1 MSEPTLMKTSS
12 ALARSFKV
20 APDLRRG
27 LVLTLGLAVVG
38 TALQLVV
45 PVVLQQII
53 DNEILG
59 TGDVNPAAV
68 MARGGFALAAVLLA
82 MVARFASLR
91 RLVRSSSS
99 GLAQLRIR
107 TFDHLHKLSML
118 ELQAERRGAL
128 VARVTSDIETIQHW
142 MEWGGVGMVLG
153 SAQIV
158 LALLV
163 MFIYGWQLALAITV
177 GVAVYTAMVIVFQR
191 VLSRAHDRVRE
202 RVADSL
208 AVTGEAI
215 SGLSTVRAYGV
226 EDVVMARVDE
236 KLDDQFKAEVNTA
249 IFASSLFSS
258 AELFAGVLTALVVG
272 LGVVFGPAW
281 GMSAG
286 TLVAFLFLVNLLIEP
301 IQRLVETI
309 DQAQSAGAGLRK
321 ILHVIDTPIAI
332 PDPVDGTPLPDR
344 SLRVEFDGVTFRY
357 LEGPDILKNISV
369 HIPAGQRVAVVGETG
384 SGKTTFAKV
393 ATRLLVPQIGDVAVG
408 GIPIDEVPFGSLRSH
423 IAYVPQEG
431 FLFDASV
438 ADNVRYGKPGVS
450 ADAVRAAFDDL
461 GLLGWVES
469 LPRGINTEVGELGG
483 SLSAGERQ
491 LVALVRAWIS
501 DPSVLVLDEATS
513 AVDPALE
520 VQIRNAIEHVTQGR
534 TSITV
539 AHRLSTAEA
548 SDRVLVFDDGRIV
561 EDGTHVELVELGG
574 VYASMYE
581 DWEGSTRGLGPR
593 PGGIPG
599 ASAHHP
605 FIA

>member
-1 MSEPTLMKTSS
+1 MTKDAPMKTSA
-12 ALARSFKV
+12 ALARSFTV
-20 APDLRRG
+20 APELRSG
-27 LVLTLGLAVVG
+27 LIVTLLLAVVG
-38 TALQLVV
+38 TALQVVV

-59 TGDVNPAAV
+59 SGEMDTTAV
-68 MARGGFALAAVLLA
+68 LRRGGFAFLAVLLA
-82 MVARFASLR
+82 MVARFVSLR

-99 GLAQLRIR
+99 GLAQLRIK
-107 TFDHLHKLSML
+107 TFDHLHRLSML

-153 SAQIV
+153 LAQIV
-158 LALLV
+158 LALVV
-163 MFIYGWQLALAITV
+163 MFIYGWQLAFAIAL
-177 GVAVYTAMVIVFQR
+177 GVAAYTMMVVAFQR
-191 VLSRAHDRVRE
+191 ILSRAHDKVRE

-215 SGLSTVRAYGV
+215 SGLSTVRAYGM
-226 EDVVMARVDE
+226 EEVVMDRVDE
-236 KLDDQFKAEVNTA
+236 KLDDQFRAEVNTA

-258 AELFAGVLTALVVG
+258 AELFAGFLTAMVVA
-272 LGVVFGPAW
+272 LGVVFGPDW

-321 ILHVIDTPIAI
+321 SLKIVDTPILI
-332 PDPVDGTPLPDR
+332 PDPIDGTRLPDR
-344 SLRVEFDGVTFRY
+344 SLRVEFSNVSFHYPDG
-357 LEGPDILKNISV
+357 PKILKGIDIR
-369 HIPAGQRVAVVGETG
+369 IPAGERVAVVGETG

-393 ATRLLVPQIGDVAVG
+393 ATRLLVPQSGSVAVG
-408 GIPIDEVPFGSLRSH
+408 GVDVDDVPFDSLRSH
-423 IAYVPQEG
+423 MAYVPQEG
-431 FLFDASV
+431 FLFDASI

-450 ADAVRAAFDDL
+450 GDGVREAFDDL
-461 GLLGWVES
+461 GLLDWVES
-469 LPRGINTEVGELGG
+469 LPMGIETEVGELGG
-483 SLSAGERQ
+483 NLSAGERQ
-491 LVALVRAWIS
+491 LVALVRAWIA

-520 VQIRNAIEHVTQGR
+520 VQIRNAIERVTQGR

-548 SDRVLVFDDGRIV
+548 SDRVLVFDNGEIV
-561 EDGTHVELVELGG
+561 EDGSHESLVGTGG
-574 VYASMYE
+574 VYAAMHR
-581 DWEGSTRGLGPR
+581 DWEGSTRD
-593 PGGIPG
+593 
-599 ASAHHP
+599 
-605 FIA
+605 

>member
-1 MSEPTLMKTSS
+1 MSERTAMKTSA
-12 ALARSFKV
+12 ALARSFKI
-20 APDLRRG
+20 APDLRTG
-27 LVLTLGLAVVG
+27 LVATLGLAIVG
-38 TALQLVV
+38 TALQVVV

-59 TGDVNPAAV
+59 AGDVNPAEV
-68 MARGGFALAAVLLA
+68 MRRGGFALVAVLLA

-99 GLAQLRIR
+99 GLAQLRIK

-153 SAQIV
+153 AAQIV

-163 MFIYGWQLALAITV
+163 MFLYGWQLALAVTA
-177 GVAVYTAMVIVFQR
+177 GVAVYTVMVVVFQR

-249 IFASSLFSS
+249 FFASSLFSS
-258 AELFAGVLTALVVG
+258 AELFAGALTAMVVG
-272 LGVVFGPAW
+272 LGVVFGPDW
-281 GMSAG
+281 GISAG

-321 ILHVIDTPIAI
+321 ILHVIDTPIDI

-344 SLRVEFDGVTFRY
+344 SLRVEFEGVTFRY
-357 LEGPDILKNISV
+357 REGPDILKNISV

-408 GIPIDEVPFGSLRSH
+408 GVPIDEVPFVSLRSH

-469 LPRGINTEVGELGG
+469 LPQGIDTDVGELGG

-561 EDGTHVELVELGG
+561 EDGAHVELAALGG
-574 VYASMYE
+574 VYALLHE
-581 DWEGSTRGLGPR
+581 DWEGSTRG
-593 PGGIPG
+593 
-599 ASAHHP
+599 
-605 FIA
+605 